1 MGLPLRERVK
11 HFFLA
16 LVDYA
21 KYVTQQPRTAT
32 TRSCSLF
39 SSAYE
44 HKVEEAAYD
53 EYGVFVVANA
63 KTKWCE
69 FRQPNG
75 SPRDNVSYI

>member
-32 TRSCSLF
+32 TRSFSL

-44 HKVEEAAYD
+44 YKDEEVAYD
-53 EYGVFVVANA
+53 E
-63 KTKWCE
+63 
-69 FRQPNG
+69 
-75 SPRDNVSYI
+75 

>member
-21 KYVTQQPRTAT
+21 KYVTQQRRTAT
-32 TRSCSLF
+32 TRSFSL

-44 HKVEEAAYD
+44 YKDEEVAYD

-63 KTKWCE
+63 KTKWCK

-75 SPRDNVSYI
+75 PPCDNVSYI

>member
-32 TRSCSLF
+32 TRSFSL
-39 SSAYE
+39 SPAYE
-44 HKVEEAAYD
+44 YKYEEVAHA
-53 EYGVFVVANA
+53 EYSVFVVANA
-63 KTKWCE
+63 KTKWCKL
-69 FRQPNG
+69 RQPNG
-75 SPRDNVSYI
+75 SPCDNVSYI

>member
-1 MGLPLRERVK
+1 MK

-32 TRSCSLF
+32 TRSFSL

-44 HKVEEAAYD
+44 YKDEEVAYD
-53 EYGVFVVANA
+53 EYGVFVWRMLKQSGVNLGN
-63 KTKWCE
+63 
-69 FRQPNG
+69 RMG
-75 SPRDNVSYI
+75 RLVIM

>member
-1 MGLPLRERVK
+1 ME
-11 HFFLA
+11 HFFSA
-16 LVDYA
+16 LVNYA

-32 TRSCSLF
+32 TCSPF
-39 SSAYE
+39 SSDYE
-44 HKVEEAAYD
+44 Y
-53 EYGVFVVANA
+53 EYGEIAPDEHSVFVVANA